1 MLLNLSTLC
10 SREGKWD
17 QLLAVQGQEVRAAT
31 SPHPHPQAT
40 NMLCAC
46 GLQTHTHTH
55 THLHSLQG
63 DVLRGAAVLEMMLA
77 QYQVV
82 ASVVSSSTA
91 PNELWAQL
99 RVVVREGQPLDS
111 PSRANS
117 SRFCLF
123 LRCGRSTEGTA
134 LSRRGQ
140 DPSVAAQESRARLMA
155 EVRSSAPSH
164 CAWVCACV
172 RGCVRVC
179 VCTVA
184 LPHSFCHPVNYCLCM
199 HVLPH

>member
-1 MLLNLSTLC
+1 
-10 SREGKWD
+10 
-17 QLLAVQGQEVRAAT
+17 
-31 SPHPHPQAT
+31 
-40 NMLCAC
+40 
-46 GLQTHTHTH
+46 
-55 THLHSLQG
+55 
-63 DVLRGAAVLEMMLA
+63 MMLA

-82 ASVVSSSTA
+82 ASVVSSSTV

-111 PSRANS
+111 PSKANS

-155 EVRSSAPSH
+155 EVCSSAPSH
-164 CAWVCACV
+164 CVCVCMRVCACV
-172 RGCVRVC
+172 RACMCACVHACARPSQT
-179 VCTVA
+179 CTVA

-199 HVLPH
+199 HVFPH